1 MSNKKY
7 YSHKSSKTN
16 HGRKPHHNTNK
27 AAWYKVKRKAPE
39 LGYDSKKMSRLYY
52 QELESEKQ
60 SKKTKK
66 SINHKPK
73 HIINFQKKQSTTHKH
88 VRKYERKRVIL
99 DKLREYRSP
108 KVISS
113 ISDSLAEF
121 IVKATAQELT
131 NSQKNTIRS
140 IIALATSEALNKAFE
155 EELKVVDKVKTF
167 IKVGKVVYKVILWY
181 DEQSKTYRPDLK
193 HIKKIPEYSIQ
204 YKFFLFKHPKLKEIY
219 NTQNCLTLA
228 EVKSGKRCLKRERLE
243 RDYMAN
249 ANKTLETPNSCP
261 YYYYC
266 HIEL

>member
-7 YSHKSSKTN
+7 YSHKLAKTN
-16 HGRKPHHNTNK
+16 HRRKPHRNTNK
-27 AAWYKVKRKAPE
+27 AAWYEVKRKAPE
-39 LGYDSKKMSRLYY
+39 LGYNSDKMSKLYN
-52 QELESEKQ
+52 ELASKKQ

-73 HIINFQKKQSTTHKH
+73 HIINFQKKQSEAH
-88 VRKYERKRVIL
+88 KRVIKYKYKEMIL

-121 IVKATAQELT
+121 IVKSTTKELT

-167 IKVGKVVYKVILWY
+167 VKVGKVVYKVILWY
-181 DEQSKTYRPDLK
+181 DEHSKTYRPDLK

-204 YKFFLFKHPKLKEIY
+204 YKYFLFKHPKLKEIY